1 MLTFLKGQSSGGMV
15 QQNLSTYC
23 AGKPRSRIA
32 IEGNT
37 LQTDH
42 EADSNIDIIPMAFMF
57 QMTTGVGGEP
67 VIDFSTQSKDCQ
79 PFNGTGLI
87 NCPQIGDDI
96 ATCQQQYNKTILLS
110 IGGATYTEGG
120 FLTEDAAKQG
130 AQKVWET
137 FGPRQTNSTALRPFG
152 DVSVDGFDFDFES
165 VNTNMVPFGQTLRAL
180 MDDRTSR
187 TGDKYYLTAAPQCPY
202 PDAAG
207 HEMFD
212 GKVAF
217 DALFV
222 QFYNNYCGVQSF
234 QQNATSQTNFNF
246 DTWDDWAKTKSL
258 NKGVKVFLGVPAG
271 PTAAG
276 SGYVPVDSL
285 AKIVEYCKGFDSF
298 GGVMMWD
305 ASQAYANQGF
315 LPGVKKAVGVMKRRM
330 VRSVKWRRTDGVRV

>member
-1 MLTFLKGQSSGGMV
+1 MV

-23 AGKPRSRIA
+23 AG
-32 IEGNT
+32 E
-37 LQTDH
+37 LQNLPHNQPKLTP
-42 EADSNIDIIPMAFMF
+42 AQDSNIDIIPMAFIF
-57 QMTTGVGGEP
+57 QITTGLGSEP
-67 VIDFSTQSKDCQ
+67 VIDFSTQSKDCA

-87 NCPQIGDDI
+87 ACPQIGADI

-120 FLTEDAAKQG
+120 FPTEDAAKQG

-137 FGPRQTNSTALRPFG
+137 FGPRQPNSTALRPFG
-152 DVSVDGFDFDFES
+152 EVSVDGFDFDFES
-165 VNTNMVPFGQTLRAL
+165 VNTNMVPFGQKLRAL

-187 TGDKYYLTAAPQCPY
+187 TGDRYYLTAAPQCPY

-217 DALFV
+217 DAIFV

-234 QQNATSQTNFNF
+234 QANATAQTNFNF
-246 DTWDDWAKTKSL
+246 DTWDTWAKNTSL
-258 NKGVKVFLGVPAG
+258 HKGVKVFLGVPAG

-276 SGYVPVDSL
+276 SGYVSVDSL
-285 AKIVEYCKGFDSF
+285 AKVVEYCKGFDSF

-305 ASQAYANQGF
+305 ASQAYANEGF
-315 LPGVKKAVGVMKRRM
+315 LPGVKKALGGMRRRL
-330 VRSVKWRRTDGVRV
+330 VWSVKWRRSDGVRM

>member
-1 MLTFLKGQSSGGMV
+1 
-15 QQNLSTYC
+15 
-23 AGKPRSRIA
+23 
-32 IEGNT
+32 
-37 LQTDH
+37 
-42 EADSNIDIIPMAFMF
+42 MAFIF
-57 QMTTGVGGEP
+57 QITTGLGSEP
-67 VIDFSTQSKDCQ
+67 VIDFSTQSKDCH

-87 NCPQIGDDI
+87 ACPQIGADI

-137 FGPRQTNSTALRPFG
+137 FGPRQPNSTALRPFG

-187 TGDKYYLTAAPQCPY
+187 TGRKYYLTAAPQCPY

-234 QQNATSQTNFNF
+234 QANATAQTNFNF
-246 DTWDDWAKTKSL
+246 DTWARNTSL
-258 NKGVKVFLGVPAG
+258 NKGVKIFLGVPAG

-276 SGYVPVDSL
+276 SGYVSVDSL
-285 AKIVEYCKGFDSF
+285 AKVVEYCKGFDSF

-305 ASQAYANQGF
+305 ASQAYANEGF
-315 LPGVKKAVGVMKRRM
+315 LPGVKKALGVMKRRL
-330 VRSVKWRRTDGVRV
+330 VRSVKWRRSDGVRV

>member
-1 MLTFLKGQSSGGMV
+1 
-15 QQNLSTYC
+15 
-23 AGKPRSRIA
+23 
-32 IEGNT
+32 
-37 LQTDH
+37 
-42 EADSNIDIIPMAFMF
+42 MAFVF
-57 QMTTGVGGEP
+57 QITTGLGNEP

-87 NCPQIGDDI
+87 DCPPIGADI

-137 FGPRQTNSTALRPFG
+137 FGPRQPNSTALRPFG

-165 VNTNMVPFGQTLRAL
+165 VNTNMVPFGQKLRAL
-180 MDDRTSR
+180 MDGRTAQ

-234 QQNATSQTNFNF
+234 QSNATAQTNFNF
-246 DTWDDWAKTKSL
+246 DTWDTWARNTSL
-258 NKGVKVFLGVPAG
+258 NRGVKIFLGVPAG

-285 AKIVEYCKGFDSF
+285 AKVVEYCKGFDSF

-305 ASQAYANQGF
+305 ASQAYANGGF
-315 LPGVKKAVGVMKRRM
+315 LPGVKKALGVMKRRL
-330 VRSVKWRRTDGVRV
+330 VRSVKWRRSDGVRV

>member
-1 MLTFLKGQSSGGMV
+1 
-15 QQNLSTYC
+15 
-23 AGKPRSRIA
+23 
-32 IEGNT
+32 
-37 LQTDH
+37 
-42 EADSNIDIIPMAFMF
+42 MAFIF
-57 QMTTGVGGEP
+57 QITTGLGSEP
-67 VIDFSTQSKDCQ
+67 VIDFSTQSKDCA

-87 NCPQIGDDI
+87 ACPQIGADI

-120 FLTEDAAKQG
+120 FPTEDAAKQG

-137 FGPRQTNSTALRPFG
+137 FGPRQPNSTALRPFG
-152 DVSVDGFDFDFES
+152 EVSVDGFDFDFES
-165 VNTNMVPFGQTLRAL
+165 VNTNMVPFGQKLRAL

-187 TGDKYYLTAAPQCPY
+187 TGDRYYLTAAPQCPY

-217 DALFV
+217 DAIFV

-234 QQNATSQTNFNF
+234 QANATAQTNFNF
-246 DTWDDWAKTKSL
+246 DTWDTWAKNTSL
-258 NKGVKVFLGVPAG
+258 HKGVKVFLGVPAG

-276 SGYVPVDSL
+276 SGYVSVDSL
-285 AKIVEYCKGFDSF
+285 AKVVEYCKGFDSF

-305 ASQAYANQGF
+305 ASQAYANEGF
-315 LPGVKKAVGVMKRRM
+315 LPGVKKALGGMKRRL
-330 VRSVKWRRTDGVRV
+330 VWSVKWRRSDGVRM